1 MNPLHWMI
9 QIAFGCHHRH
19 TSRVFTIDKRTYK
32 VCLDCGHKFRLP
44 DALSMYDASIDEN
57 VRTGMKPSKYGSVSM
72 F

>member
-19 TSRVFTIDKRTYK
+19 ISRVFTIDKRTYK
-32 VCLDCGHKFRLP
+32 VCLDCGHEFRLP
-44 DALSMYDASIDEN
+44 DASSSLRASIDEN
-57 VRTGMKPSKYGSVSM
+57 VRTGRKSSKYRNVAM